1 MVDVRPS
8 VVEQQPT
15 GRQPGIS
22 AQFRQGGRIGELA
35 DDWNLLDKIYIVFYI
50 AVSCRTRFFLLNIN
64 IPE

>member
-1 MVDVRPS
+1 MADVRPS
-8 VVEQQPT
+8 EVEQQPT

-22 AQFRQGGRIGELA
+22 AQFRQGGRIGIA

-50 AVSCRTRFFLLNIN
+50 AVSCRTRFFFLLNIN